1 MLYPRSLLWWGGWL
15 MLEFVKLNDCTVG
28 LLHKPRYTCMMSASV
43 SVVEKCGLC
52 EVFGH
57 RGLQQLHGESQH
69 SGYGESH

>member
-1 MLYPRSLLWWGGWL
+1 MLYPMSLLWWGGWL
-15 MLEFVKLNDCTVG
+15 MLDFVKLNDCR
-28 LLHKPRYTCMMSASV
+28 HTCNMSASE
-43 SVVEKCGLC
+43 SVVEKYVLC

>member
-1 MLYPRSLLWWGGWL
+1 
-15 MLEFVKLNDCTVG
+15 
-28 LLHKPRYTCMMSASV
+28 MMSMSV
-43 SVVEKCGLC
+43 GEKCVLC